1 MKQFLCKYCNRP
13 MAVSFMEYRSNSYC
27 NKCFNERAAS
37 KPIQIDR
44 INTFEFMGES
54 FSLSD
59 NHRLFIQKN

>member
-1 MKQFLCKYCNRP
+1 MKQFHCKYCNRP

-37 KPIQIDR
+37 KPVQKNR

-54 FSLSD
+54 FSLS
-59 NHRLFIQKN
+59 NKNGKTCVN